1 MLDGPRL
8 APASG
13 RPAKGL
19 VVLVHGYGADGNDL
33 IELGRH
39 FARDL
44 PDIAFVAPHAPE
56 PCAMSPGG
64 RQWFPLTMRDPAEVP
79 RGVARAAPALD
90 AFLSQELGRMR
101 LPASALALVG
111 FSQGTMMALDV
122 GLARRPAIAA
132 IVGFSGLL
140 ARPDQLAAA
149 PRPSPPVVLVH
160 GDQDDV
166 LPVEYLPMAC
176 EAMAAAEIPVE
187 WHIAP
192 GLSHGID
199 ESGLA
204 IAASVLRRALPR

>member
-19 VVLVHGYGADGNDL
+19 VVFVHGYGADGNDL
-33 IELGRH
+33 ISLGRH

-140 ARPDQLAAA
+140 ARPETLGQM

-160 GDQDDV
+160 GDQDEV
-166 LPVEYLPMAC
+166 LPVEYMTMAC
-176 EAMAAAEIPVE
+176 EALAAAEIPVE
-187 WHIAP
+187 WHIAA

-199 ESGLA
+199 EAGLA
-204 IAASVLRRALPR
+204 IAASVLRRTLPR

>member
-19 VVLVHGYGADGNDL
+19 VVFLHGYGADGNDL

-44 PDIAFVAPHAPE
+44 PDIAFVAPHATE

-79 RGVARAAPALD
+79 RGVARAAPVLD

-140 ARPDQLAAA
+140 ARPDTLAAA

-176 EAMAAAEIPVE
+176 EALAAAEIPVE

-204 IAASVLRRALPR
+204 IAASVLRRSLPR

>member
-8 APASG
+8 SPASG

-33 IELGRH
+33 IGLGRH
-39 FARDL
+39 WAAAL
-44 PDIAFVAPHAPE
+44 PDVAFVAPHAPE

-90 AFLSQELGRMR
+90 AFLGQELGRMR

-122 GLARRPAIAA
+122 GLRRKPALAA
-132 IVGFSGLL
+132 IVGYSGLL
-140 ARPDQLAAA
+140 ARPETLTEG
-149 PRPSPPVVLVH
+149 PRPAPPVVLVH
-160 GDQDDV
+160 GDQDEV

-176 EAMAAAEIPVE
+176 AALAAAEIPVE
-187 WHIAP
+187 WHIAA

-204 IAASVLRRALPR
+204 IGASVLKRALAG

>member
-19 VVLVHGYGADGNDL
+19 VVFVHGYGADGNDL

-39 FARDL
+39 FARDM

-122 GLARRPAIAA
+122 GLSRRPAIAA

-140 ARPDQLAAA
+140 ARPDTLAAV

-176 EAMAAAEIPVE
+176 GALAAAEIPVE

-199 ESGLA
+199 DNGLA

>member
-1 MLDGPRL
+1 
-8 APASG
+8 
-13 RPAKGL
+13 
-19 VVLVHGYGADGNDL
+19 
-33 IELGRH
+33 
-39 FARDL
+39 
-44 PDIAFVAPHAPE
+44 
-56 PCAMSPGG
+56 
-64 RQWFPLTMRDPAEVP
+64 
-79 RGVARAAPALD
+79 
-90 AFLSQELGRMR
+90 MR

-122 GLARRPAIAA
+122 GLSRRPAIAA

-140 ARPDQLAAA
+140 ARPDQLAAV

-176 EAMAAAEIPVE
+176 EALAAAEIPVE
-187 WHIAP
+187 WHIAA

-199 ESGLA
+199 ESGLT

>member
-1 MLDGPRL
+1 VLDGPRL

-19 VVLVHGYGADGNDL
+19 VVFVHGYGADGNDL

-79 RGVARAAPALD
+79 RGVARAAPVLE

-140 ARPDQLAAA
+140 ARPETLAAA

-176 EAMAAAEIPVE
+176 EALAAAEIPVE
-187 WHIAP
+187 WHISP

-199 ESGLA
+199 EAGLA